1 MVNIPTKTIY
11 FTPTKVTTPEIKGL
25 NLKYTPT
32 TTAFNF
38 SKVEEQLKKMTE
50 NNNKLFKEATTATST
65 EKLNA
70 KVTQSLESSLAK
82 FGASVENV
90 EKTLDNK
97 ISQVALPKVDLSL
110 VKLKNNV
117 TNATQGLGKKTT
129 TITPTKIIEFI
140 NTAAKEVDNATTKLS

>member
-1 MVNIPTKTIY
+1 
-11 FTPTKVTTPEIKGL
+11 
-25 NLKYTPT
+25 
-32 TTAFNF
+32 
-38 SKVEEQLKKMTE
+38 MTE

-90 EKTLDNK
+90 GKTLDNK

-129 TITPTKIIEFI
+129 TITPTKILIDKLELGLYFFEI
-140 NTAAKEVDNATTKLS
+140 IDKESKVLLYSRGFASVFGEWQTIPEA